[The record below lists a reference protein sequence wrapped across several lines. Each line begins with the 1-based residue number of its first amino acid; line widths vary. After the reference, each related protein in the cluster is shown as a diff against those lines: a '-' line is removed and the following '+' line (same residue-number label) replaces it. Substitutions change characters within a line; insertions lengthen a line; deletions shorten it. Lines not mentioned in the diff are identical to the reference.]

1 MYSVVV
7 YCVCS
12 AVVYCVYLTV
22 VYCVYVQVVNC
33 KIGKMQGEL
42 MAVCQMQTMSDALSC
57 VREMHGLPYKNKLLD
72 VKYMVGPQCAA
83 HALSHSRSA
92 KILLFAAVARCLLE
106 NCIIIASAA

>member
-1 MYSVVV
+1 MY
-7 YCVCS
+7 CLCS

-72 VKYMVGPQCAA
+72 VKYMVGPPAA
-83 HALSHSRSA
+83 AYVRAPTLTTNQMLS
-92 KILLFAAVARCLLE
+92 FAAVARCLLE